1 MKAGT
6 KEERKWEKNK
16 ESLVSLPFHPSPQR
30 GNVFGSIQKMLKE
43 NSNIEPCKN
52 PDAMYRDIVVFGCG
66 NILFGD
72 DGFGPCVAEYL
83 QNCVELPE
91 NVSVINAG
99 TSVREILFDFIL
111 SPQRPKKIIVIDAVD
126 VNKKPGE
133 VFNLNVDELPLNK
146 IDDFTLHEMPTSNL
160 LKELKDFC
168 NVDVVIIAVQ
178 IEHMPEAVSPGLSD
192 ALTESVAVAAKEVLK
207 SCGGRPP
214 V

>member
-1 MKAGT
+1 MGCI
-6 KEERKWEKNK
+6 E
-16 ESLVSLPFHPSPQR
+16 
-30 GNVFGSIQKMLKE
+30 MLEE
-43 NSNIEPCKN
+43 NSTMEYGKDLDP
-52 PDAMYRDIVVFGCG
+52 MYRDIVVLGCG

-72 DGFGPCVAEYL
+72 DGFGPCVAEHL
-83 QNCVELPE
+83 QTCIDLPE

-99 TSVREILFDFIL
+99 TSVRGILFNIVL
-111 SPQRPKKIIVIDAVD
+111 SMQRPKKIIVIDAVD
-126 VNKKPGE
+126 ANKKPGE

>member
-1 MKAGT
+1 MA
-6 KEERKWEKNK
+6 
-16 ESLVSLPFHPSPQR
+16 V
-30 GNVFGSIQKMLKE
+30 E
-43 NSNIEPCKN
+43 NSKIEPCKN
-52 PDAMYRDIVVFGCG
+52 SDAVYGDVVVLGCG

-83 QNCVELPE
+83 QSSIRLPE

-111 SPQRPKKIIVIDAVD
+111 SPQKPKKIIVIDAVD
-126 VNKKPGE
+126 ANKKPGE

-168 NVDVVIIAVQ
+168 NVDVIIIAVQ
-178 IEHMPEAVSPGLSD
+178 VEHMPEAVKPGLSD
-192 ALTESVAVAAKEVLK
+192 VLMESVAVAAEEVLK
-207 SCGGRPP
+207 SCNARL
-214 V
+214 VNMKEDTL